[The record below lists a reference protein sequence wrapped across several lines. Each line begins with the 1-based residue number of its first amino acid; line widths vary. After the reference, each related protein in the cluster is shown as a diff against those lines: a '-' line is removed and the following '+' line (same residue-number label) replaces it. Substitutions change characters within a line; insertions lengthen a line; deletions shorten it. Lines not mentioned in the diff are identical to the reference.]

1 MCDEEADGNYST
13 CAMRERTDF
22 DQENDLVQLIPTRC
36 FMSLNLVIPAHTKK
50 ARPCA
55 GHCGIKVKMIQMA
68 ETSRRELHNR
78 PTGDCGMKLNI
89 IEKFETSRK
98 DFQEATKVCFNPQFQ
113 VKKSLGQK
121 ISFSFVGSWDI
132 LKCPLLPRIRIF
144 IFCEVSWLGK
154 FCIISFPSSGVFI
167 P

>member
-121 ISFSFVGSWDI
+121 ISFSLSFLRTLWIVGH
-132 LKCPLLPRIRIF
+132 P
-144 IFCEVSWLGK
+144 
-154 FCIISFPSSGVFI
+154 
-167 P
+167 